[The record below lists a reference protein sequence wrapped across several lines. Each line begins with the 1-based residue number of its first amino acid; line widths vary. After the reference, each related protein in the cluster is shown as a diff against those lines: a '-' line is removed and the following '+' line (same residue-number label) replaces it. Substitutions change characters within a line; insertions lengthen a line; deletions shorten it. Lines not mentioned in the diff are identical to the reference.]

1 MGIVIFKWRGRQD
14 ILFRKWV
21 KKGKKRTGNES
32 KRKEEFLMNKRVV
45 GIYNREEAVVLEI
58 DKLKAL
64 GHDESSIYV
73 LAKDL
78 HRANAIVE
86 ETGVQVEE
94 IPEEGDPEPKGSG
107 VFSRMFYALDYDTQ
121 HSGIAAVLKSAGI
134 TEDEV
139 GSYVRKLEEGDLVI
153 LANAE
158 VPRQPYSDESDVGFS
173 NEEQSMQYY
182 ESARSERDV
191 EPPPPINQQGF
202 ATNEPT
208 RSMYKEDVQHSY
220 ARRQDYPLQS
230 QSNDYNNVAQAGTKD
245 EIYVEHIYFDS
256 DTPPLETSDEE
267 LIRFPIVEDRVKVIN
282 EKVVTGEVVVRKRS
296 Y

>member
-1 MGIVIFKWRGRQD
+1 ME
-14 ILFRKWV
+14 
-21 KKGKKRTGNES
+21 KGKKGTGIES
-32 KRKEEFLMNKRVV
+32 RCEEEFIMNKRVV
-45 GIYNREEAVVLEI
+45 GIYNSEEAVMLEI

-64 GHDESSIYV
+64 GHDESSIFV

-78 HRANAIVE
+78 HRAHAIVE

-121 HSGIAAVLKSAGI
+121 HSGVAAVLKSAGI

-139 GSYVRKLEEGDLVI
+139 GSYVRKLEQGDLVI

-158 VPRQPYSDESDVGFS
+158 VPRQPYSDESDAGFS

-182 ESARSERDV
+182 ESARSEGDGEV
-191 EPPPPINQQGF
+191 PPPLNQQGF
-202 ATNEPT
+202 ATNQPT

-220 ARRQDYPLQS
+220 AQSQDYSLQG
-230 QSNDYNNVAQAGTKD
+230 QPNVSNNIAQAGTKD

-256 DTPPLETSDEE
+256 DIPPIETNDEE
-267 LIRFPIVEDRVKVIN
+267 LIRFPIVEERVRVIN
-282 EKVVTGEVVVRKRS
+282 EKVVTGEIVVRKRT

>member
-1 MGIVIFKWRGRQD
+1 
-14 ILFRKWV
+14 
-21 KKGKKRTGNES
+21 
-32 KRKEEFLMNKRVV
+32 MNKRVV
-45 GIYNREEAVVLEI
+45 GIYNSEEAVMLEI

-64 GHDESSIYV
+64 GHDESSIFV
-73 LAKDL
+73 LAKDH
-78 HRANAIVE
+78 HRAYAIVE

-94 IPEEGDPEPKGSG
+94 IPEEGEPEPKGSG

-121 HSGIAAVLKSAGI
+121 HSGVAAVLKSAGI

-139 GSYVRKLEEGDLVI
+139 GSYVRKLEQGDLVI

-158 VPRQPYSDESDVGFS
+158 VPRQPYSDESDAGFS

-182 ESARSERDV
+182 ESARSVGDV
-191 EPPPPINQQGF
+191 ESPPPLNQQGF
-202 ATNEPT
+202 ATTEPT

-220 ARRQDYPLQS
+220 AQSQHYPLHEQLNV
-230 QSNDYNNVAQAGTKD
+230 SNDIAQAGTKD

-256 DTPPLETSDEE
+256 DIPPIETNDEE
-267 LIRFPIVEDRVKVIN
+267 LIRFPIVEERVRVIN
-282 EKVVTGEVVVRKRS
+282 EKVVTGEIVVRKRT